1 MAAASGKHKDTYR
14 ATAVFLVLTGL
25 LYLIDKWVGFGHLGL
40 PWVLQKDT
48 MLLYATIIFL
58 WFKSDK
64 SVGIILLGIWLI
76 QNIGL
81 VISLLG
87 QMSTF
92 LLPATLLVIGV
103 LLYFLSSRG

>member
-40 PWVLQKDT
+40 PWVMQKDT
-48 MLLYATIIFL
+48 MLLYAAIIFL

-64 SVGIILLGIWLI
+64 SVGLILLG
-76 QNIGL
+76 IGL

>member
-40 PWVLQKDT
+40 PWVMQKDT
-48 MLLYATIIFL
+48 MLLYAAIIFL

-64 SVGIILLGIWLI
+64 SVGLDDFKQDVLSFGASIEVLEPEHVRDE
-76 QNIGL
+76 IGKTVREL
-81 VISLLG
+81 NSIYNG
-87 QMSTF
+87 
-92 LLPATLLVIGV
+92 
-103 LLYFLSSRG
+103 

>member
-1 MAAASGKHKDTYR
+1 MATAIGKHKDTYR

-25 LYLIDKWVGFGHLGL
+25 LYLIDKWVGFGNLGL
-40 PWVLQKDT
+40 PWVMQKDT
-48 MLLYATIIFL
+48 MLLYAAVIYL

-64 SVGIILLGIWLI
+64 SVDLILLGIWLI

-87 QMSTF
+87 QISTF
-92 LLPATLLVIGV
+92 LLPAVLLAIGV